1 MANIPRLFSSGRNQS
16 QSIQKSLQFLVSSP
30 FDYVNSPIQILL
42 NSSFLQNNKII
53 QPPPMNKCSL
63 LQQRAAARW
72 HHVIKHYSPGVKP
85 LHTWHLNIK
94 PDLTYDYQL
103 NRLYRVIVNLIL
115 QSFYLYEIALD
126 VQFWWRMRHS

>member
-1 MANIPRLFSSGRNQS
+1 
-16 QSIQKSLQFLVSSP
+16 
-30 FDYVNSPIQILL
+30 
-42 NSSFLQNNKII
+42 
-53 QPPPMNKCSL
+53 MNKCSL

-103 NRLYRVIVNLIL
+103 NRLYRVIVNLIYSTFIYMKL
-115 QSFYLYEIALD
+115 PLTYNFGGEWDRAEIFINIVVYFLEKTK
-126 VQFWWRMRHS
+126 VEGER